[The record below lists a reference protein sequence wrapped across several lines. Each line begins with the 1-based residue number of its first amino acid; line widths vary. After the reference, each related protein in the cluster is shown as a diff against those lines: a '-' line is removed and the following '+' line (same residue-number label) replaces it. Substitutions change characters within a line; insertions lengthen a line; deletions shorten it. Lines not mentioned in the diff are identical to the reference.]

1 MRFENEFEF
10 LSNFSKSE
18 IILDGIIYPTVEHFF
33 QAMKTKDP
41 IQRAEIAAAPTP
53 GKAKRLGRH
62 VQLRS
67 DWEEV
72 KDQCMLDALRL
83 KFADEDLGYKLQETG
98 DKWLEEGKEAMDLMP
113 YLSQFMGHSNL
124 SATCYY
130 IHLLPNEI
138 KMCSKIDW
146 GELNRVYKGF
156 GYEETV

>member
-18 IILDGIIYPTVEHFF
+18 IILDDIIYPTVEHFF
-33 QAMKTKDP
+33 PAMKPKDP
-41 IQRAEIAAAPTP
+41 IPRAEIAAPPTP

-83 KFADEDLGYKLQETG
+83 KFTDEDLGYKLQETG
-98 DKWLEEGKEAMDLMP
+98 DKWL
-113 YLSQFMGHSNL
+113 
-124 SATCYY
+124 
-130 IHLLPNEI
+130 
-138 KMCSKIDW
+138 
-146 GELNRVYKGF
+146 
-156 GYEETV
+156 

>member
-18 IILDGIIYPTVEHFF
+18 IALDGIIYPTVEHFF

-53 GKAKRLGRH
+53 GKAKRLGRQ

-72 KDQCMLDALRL
+72 KVDVMRQGLRL
-83 KFADEDLGYKLQETG
+83 KFQDPKLRTMLLATG
-98 DKWLEEGKEAMDLMP
+98 DKELVEGNTWHDRTWGRCICEKCGGQGENLLGQLLMELREE
-113 YLSQFMGHSNL
+113 
-124 SATCYY
+124 
-130 IHLLPNEI
+130 IRNEN
-138 KMCSKIDW
+138 K
-146 GELNRVYKGF
+146 
-156 GYEETV
+156 

>member
-33 QAMKTKDP
+33 QAMKTEDP

-53 GKAKRLGRH
+53 GKAKRLGRK

-72 KDQCMLDALRL
+72 KEQIMENGLRL
-83 KFADEDLGYKLQETG
+83 KFADPELKAKLLATG
-98 DKWLEEGKEAMDLMP
+98 DKYLEEGNTWHDNYWGVCYCIDCQDIMGKNHLGKLLMK
-113 YLSQFMGHSNL
+113 LRTEFM
-124 SATCYY
+124 
-130 IHLLPNEI
+130 
-138 KMCSKIDW
+138 
-146 GELNRVYKGF
+146 
-156 GYEETV
+156 EEK

>member
-1 MRFENEFEF
+1 MRYENEFEF

-18 IILDGIIYPTVEHFF
+18 IILNGIIYPTVEHFF

-72 KDQCMLDALRL
+72 KVDVMRQGLRL
-83 KFADEDLGYKLQETG
+83 KFQDPKLRTMLLATG
-98 DKWLEEGKEAMDLMP
+98 DKELVEGNTWHDRTWGRCICEKCGGRGENLLGKLLMELREE
-113 YLSQFMGHSNL
+113 
-124 SATCYY
+124 
-130 IHLLPNEI
+130 IHNEN
-138 KMCSKIDW
+138 K
-146 GELNRVYKGF
+146 
-156 GYEETV
+156 

>member
-10 LSNFSKSE
+10 LSNFSESE

-53 GKAKRLGRH
+53 GKAKRLGRQ

-83 KFADEDLGYKLQETG
+83 KFADEDFGYKSSAISFRRLEINGLKRETIG
-98 DKWLEEGKEAMDLMP
+98 MITTGE
-113 YLSQFMGHSNL
+113 
-124 SATCYY
+124 SA
-130 IHLLPNEI
+130 IVLNA
-138 KMCSKIDW
+138 KILW
-146 GELNRVYKGF
+146 VKTILANF
-156 GYEETV
+156 L

>member
-72 KDQCMLDALRL
+72 KVDVMCQGLHL
-83 KFADEDLGYKLQETG
+83 KFQDPKLRTMLLATG
-98 DKWLEEGKEAMDLMP
+98 DKELVEGNTWHDRTWGRCICEKCGGQGENLLGQLLMELREE
-113 YLSQFMGHSNL
+113 
-124 SATCYY
+124 
-130 IHLLPNEI
+130 IRNEN
-138 KMCSKIDW
+138 K
-146 GELNRVYKGF
+146 
-156 GYEETV
+156 